1 MDFAECFI
9 KRMTT
14 GADAINR
21 ESIANETG
29 ASCVAKCSTINLR
42 SVAGIDVEIDQPGGR
57 MNGFQSNTDFL
68 DRNGVGIE
76 PQDEVRTQQIA
87 GVTLDGRT
95 RKMHRKLVQHPAIKL
110 YHARK
115 RFLGPRN
122 IHRQEQRRRMPL
134 TQNLSEG
141 FLATVPRSQETT
153 A

>member
-1 MDFAECFI
+1 MDFAERFI
-9 KRMTT
+9 ERMTT

-29 ASCVAKCSTINLR
+29 ASCMAKCSTIDLR

-95 RKMHRKLVQHPAIKL
+95 RKMHRKLV
-110 YHARK
+110 
-115 RFLGPRN
+115 
-122 IHRQEQRRRMPL
+122 
-134 TQNLSEG
+134 
-141 FLATVPRSQETT
+141 
-153 A
+153 

>member
-1 MDFAECFI
+1 MYFAEGFI
-9 KRMTT
+9 KRMAA
-14 GADAINR
+14 GADAIDS
-21 ESIANETG
+21 ESVANETG
-29 ASCVAKCSTINLR
+29 APCMAKFSAIDLR
-42 SVAGIDVEIDQPGGR
+42 SIGCVDVEIDQPCGR
-57 MNGFQSNTDFL
+57 MSGFQSNTDFL

-76 PQDEVRTQQIA
+76 PQDEVRAQQIV

-95 RKMHRKLVQHPAIKL
+95 RKMHRKLIQHPAIKL

-141 FLATVPRSQETT
+141 FLAIVPRREETT

>member
-1 MDFAECFI
+1 M
-9 KRMTT
+9 
-14 GADAINR
+14 
-21 ESIANETG
+21 
-29 ASCVAKCSTINLR
+29 AKCSTIDLR
-42 SVAGIDVEIDQPGGR
+42 SVAGIDVEIDQPGGG

-76 PQDEVRTQQIA
+76 PQDEVRPQQVA
-87 GVTLDGRT
+87 GLAFDGRS
-95 RKMHRKLVQHPAIKL
+95 RKMRRKLIQHPAIKL

-141 FLATVPRSQETT
+141 FLAIVPRREETT